1 MTLRT
6 SKIVYDARIAR
17 ELLRLGY
24 TIIDI
29 KPDKYDKDKKRTI
42 FVFNNDEGLEK
53 DIYDIAEKYRI
64 K

>member
-1 MTLRT
+1 MTIRT

-53 DIYDIAEKYRI
+53 DIYDISEKYRI

>member
-1 MTLRT
+1 MTFRT

-53 DIYDIAEKYRI
+53 DIYDISEKYRI

>member
-1 MTLRT
+1 MRT
-6 SKIVYDARIAR
+6 SKIVYDARVAR

-42 FVFNNDEGLEK
+42 FVFNNEGGLEK
-53 DIYDIAEKYRI
+53 DIFNIAEKYHIR
-64 K
+64 

>member
-29 KPDKYDKDKKRTI
+29 KPDKYEKEKKRTI

-53 DIYDIAEKYRI
+53 DIYDISEKYRI

>member
-1 MTLRT
+1 MSMRE
-6 SKIVYDARIAR
+6 SKVVYDARVAR

-42 FVFNNDEGLEK
+42 FVFSNEGDLEK
-53 DIYDIAEKYRI
+53 DIFSIADRYRV

>member
-53 DIYDIAEKYRI
+53 DIYDISEKDRI

>member
-42 FVFNNDEGLEK
+42 FVFNNDESLEK
-53 DIYDIAEKYRI
+53 DIYDISEKYRI

>member
-53 DIYDIAEKYRI
+53 DIYDISEKYRI

>member
-6 SKIVYDARIAR
+6 SKIVYDTRIAR

-24 TIIDI
+24 KIIDI

-53 DIYDIAEKYRI
+53 DIYDISEKYRI

>member
-1 MTLRT
+1 MTFRT

-53 DIYDIAEKYRI
+53 YIYDISEKYRI

>member
-17 ELLRLGY
+17 EPLRLGY

-53 DIYDIAEKYRI
+53 DIYDISEKYRI

>member
-53 DIYDIAEKYRI
+53 NIYDISEKYRI